1 MGATMSATTRTMT
14 GSTTRS
20 TAAGVVAL
28 AAAALS
34 APTAQA
40 QDFEWRSGLDR
51 GDAVEVHGV
60 NGRIDAVAATGRQ
73 VVVTARMREGD
84 EGRVEDVEI
93 DVVEHA
99 GGVVIC
105 ALYPTRPGKRENRCA
120 PGDTRLSN
128 HENNTRVDF
137 RIEVPAGIDLVA
149 GTVNGDVEV
158 RRIQGSVQA
167 STVNGDVDV
176 EAGGN
181 AEASTVNGS
190 IRASMAAD
198 LESDLRF
205 KTVNGSVTVSLPAG
219 ANADVEAATVNGSL
233 ESDFPLT
240 VQGRFSNRR
249 MRGTIG
255 EGGHVLR
262 LETVNGSVTIRRA

>member
-1 MGATMSATTRTMT
+1 MGTTMT
-14 GSTTRS
+14 TIRRTG
-20 TAAGVVAL
+20 AMIAVL
-28 AAAALS
+28 AAAALTVPS
-34 APTAQA
+34 AHA
-40 QDFEWRSGLDR
+40 QDFEWRGGLDR
-51 GDAVEVHGV
+51 GEVIEVHGV
-60 NGRIDAVAATGRQ
+60 NGRIDAIAGTGSQ
-73 VVVTARMREGD
+73 VIVTAEMREGD
-84 EGRVEDVEI
+84 RGRMEDVRI

-105 ALYPTRPGKRENRCA
+105 AMYPTRPGRRENRCA
-120 PGDTRLSN
+120 PGDTRLGN
-128 HENNTRVDF
+128 YENNTRVDF

-158 RRIQGSVQA
+158 RRIDGDVRA

-176 EAGGN
+176 ESGGN

-198 LESDLRF
+198 LAQDLRF

-219 ANADVEAATVNGSL
+219 ANADVEAATVNGAL

-240 VQGRFSNRR
+240 VHGRFSNRR

-255 EGGHVLR
+255 DGGHALR
-262 LETVNGSVTIRRA
+262 METVNGGITIRRI

>member
-1 MGATMSATTRTMT
+1 MGTIMKTTI
-14 GSTTRS
+14 RS
-20 TAAGVVAL
+20 
-28 AAAALS
+28 AAALALVVFV
-34 APTAQA
+34 APAAQA
-40 QDFEWRSGLDR
+40 QDFEWRGQIDQGGAL
-51 GDAVEVHGV
+51 EVHGV
-60 NGRIDAVAATGRQ
+60 NGRIEAVAGPGRQ
-73 VVVTARMREGD
+73 VVVTAEMREGNK
-84 EGRVEDVEI
+84 GRVDDVTI

-105 ALYPTRPGKRENRCA
+105 AMYPTRPGKRENRCA

-128 HENNTRVDF
+128 YDNNTRVDF
-137 RIEVPAGIDLVA
+137 RIEVPAGVDLVA

-158 RRIQGSVQA
+158 RRIDGDVRA
-167 STVNGDVDV
+167 STVNGDVAV
-176 EAGGN
+176 ESGGN

-190 IRASMAAD
+190 IRASMASD
-198 LESDLRF
+198 LQDDLRF

-255 EGGHVLR
+255 DGGHVLL
-262 LETVNGSVTIRRA
+262 LETVNGSVTIRRV

>member
-1 MGATMSATTRTMT
+1 MGATTRAMTRATVRSAGAAAVTFAAA
-14 GSTTRS
+14 
-20 TAAGVVAL
+20 TAA
-28 AAAALS
+28 

-40 QDFEWRSGLDR
+40 QDFEWRGGLDR

-84 EGRVEDVEI
+84 KGRLEDVEI

-105 ALYPTRPGKRENRCA
+105 AMYPTRPGKSKNRCA

-128 HENNTRVDF
+128 YENNTRVDF

-158 RRIQGSVQA
+158 RRVDGSVRA

-176 EAGGN
+176 ESGGN

-190 IRASMAAD
+190 IRASMASD

-219 ANADVEAATVNGSL
+219 SNADVEAATINGSL

-240 VQGRFSNRR
+240 VRGRFSNRR

-255 EGGHVLR
+255 DGGHVLR

>member
-1 MGATMSATTRTMT
+1 MGVTLRTTARSAF
-14 GSTTRS
+14 RS
-20 TAAGVVAL
+20 ISAAIVTV
-28 AAAALS
+28 AAAAAG

-40 QDFEWRSGLDR
+40 QDFQWRGGLDR
-51 GDAVEVHGV
+51 GNEVEVHGV
-60 NGRIDAVAATGRQ
+60 NGRIYAIAGTGSQ
-73 VVVTARMREGD
+73 VVVTAEMREGD
-84 EGRVEDVEI
+84 RGHLGDVKI

-105 ALYPTRPGKRENRCA
+105 AMYPIRPGKRENRCA
-120 PGDTRLSN
+120 PGETRLSN

-137 RIEVPAGIDLVA
+137 RIEMPAGIDLVA

-158 RRIQGSVQA
+158 RGIDGDVKA
-167 STVNGDVDV
+167 STVNGDVEV
-176 EAGGN
+176 ESGGT

-190 IRASMAAD
+190 IRASMASDLAD
-198 LESDLRF
+198 DLRF

-219 ANADVEAATVNGSL
+219 VNADVEAATVNGSL

-240 VQGRFSNRR
+240 IQGRFSNRR

-255 EGGHVLR
+255 DGGHVLH
-262 LETVNGSVTIRRA
+262 LETVNGNVTIRRA

>member
-1 MGATMSATTRTMT
+1 MRMRSTRT
-14 GSTTRS
+14 
-20 TAAGVVAL
+20 AVVAL
-28 AAAALS
+28 AIASVTVPS
-34 APTAQA
+34 APA
-40 QDFEWRSGLDR
+40 QDFEWRGRLDR
-51 GDAVEVHGV
+51 GEVVEVHGV
-60 NGRIDAVAATGRQ
+60 NGRVEAVAGTGSQ
-73 VVVTARMREGD
+73 VIVTAEMREGNKGSMD
-84 EGRVEDVEI
+84 DVRI

-105 ALYPTRPGKRENRCA
+105 AMYPARPGRRENRCA
-120 PGDTRLSN
+120 PGDTRLGN
-128 HENNTRVDF
+128 YENDTRVDF
-137 RIEVPAGIDLVA
+137 RVEVPAGVDLVA

-158 RRIQGSVQA
+158 RRIAGNVKA

-176 EAGGN
+176 ESGGN

-198 LESDLRF
+198 LAQDLRF
-205 KTVNGSVTVSLPAG
+205 KTVNGGVTVSLPAG

-255 EGGHVLR
+255 DGGHALH
-262 LETVNGSVTIRRA
+262 LETVNGSVTIRRI